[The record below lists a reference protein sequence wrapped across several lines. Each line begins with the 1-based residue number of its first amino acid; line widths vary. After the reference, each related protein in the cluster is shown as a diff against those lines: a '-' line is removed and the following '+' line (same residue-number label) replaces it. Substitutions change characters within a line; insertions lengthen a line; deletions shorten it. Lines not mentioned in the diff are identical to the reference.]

1 MVRRPFCRIKKGG
14 NSLKK
19 VLPTI
24 LIILVFLS
32 GIVVFIYPAVSNYL
46 YEKNSTQAITEHT
59 ESVSKL
65 TPKQIADEKEA
76 VYRYN
81 KSLFENESVLTDPFD
96 PDAYPITDGEYT
108 KLLAFDKVMAYV
120 EIPAIDV
127 YLPIYHGTDEETLL
141 NGVGHLENT
150 SLPGG
155 GKSTHAVLSAHR
167 GLPSARLFTDLNLL
181 KKDNI
186 FRIYVLDEVLTYQVY
201 DIETVNP
208 DNTSSLHIKE
218 GEDLVTLIT
227 CTPYGEN
234 THRLLVHGRRIE
246 VKENAVIEEPKI
258 ENGMTWEG
266 FSRLAAIGITVIF
279 VLLLLGSAVKAI
291 IRRKMKNKK
300 EA

>member
-1 MVRRPFCRIKKGG
+1 M
-14 NSLKK
+14 KK

-76 VYRYN
+76 IIRYN
-81 KSLFENESVLTDPFD
+81 KSLFENASVLTDPFD

-258 ENGMTWEG
+258 ENGMTWED
-266 FSRLAAIGITVIF
+266 FSRIAAIGITVIF

>member
-1 MVRRPFCRIKKGG
+1 M
-14 NSLKK
+14 KK

-32 GIVVFIYPAVSNYL
+32 GIVVFIYPAVYNYL

-81 KSLFENESVLTDPFD
+81 KSLFENASVLTDPFD
-96 PDAYPITDGEYT
+96 PDAYPITDGKYT

-150 SLPGG
+150 SLPSG

-258 ENGMTWEG
+258 ENGMTWED